1 MIVSMLQVFIEVPGL
16 FSIKEKRRIVKSL
29 KDKLIRK
36 YKLSVAEVDYH
47 DSLKYIHIGAALVSN
62 SKVYG
67 ESVLNKV
74 FRFLEDNVEGRILD
88 SSIFSEKY

>member
-1 MIVSMLQVFIEVPGL
+1 MLQILIEVPGL
-16 FSIKEKRRIVKSL
+16 VSIKEKRSIVKSL

-47 DSLKYIHIGAALVSN
+47 DSLKYIQIGAALVSN
-62 SKVYG
+62 SKVHG

-74 FRFLEDNVEGRILD
+74 FRFVEDNVHGRILD
-88 SSIFSEKY
+88 SSMFSEKF